1 MPPTSTYSKLVYYKY
16 VFSIAFSIR
25 FAYPGGALLLSE
37 SVGSTTRVIFWRLG
51 AKREFCMQAEFGVVF
66 CGGGPAALGPFVRAA
81 GNGRLDELLAR
92 RVLIVEQSHRIGGG
106 SLRHYGISSNSL
118 GGAFLEALD
127 NTPLGGPLDP
137 AREGPAID
145 ELRERGRLQVPLKT
159 VGSYLDSL
167 GAAIRAEVERH
178 PDCAVACRTVVRR
191 IKLNGDGALAITIES
206 SGVERVVYAE
216 QAVIAMGGQP
226 PDHLE
231 RTEILPE
238 LVLDPYRDKLW
249 HASAL
254 FDDRTSLPQK
264 LLEHLKVSG
273 RVVVIGG
280 SHSAWSSAWV
290 LLNDS
295 RFWASSGLPPHVT
308 LLHRDSI
315 RLFYLTQ
322 KEAEEDGYSFD
333 PVADVCP
340 VSGRVNRVGGLK
352 GDARDLARQTIRSSN
367 DVSPIRLVRLDQETH
382 PRAIRALLAEVD
394 LVIMATGYRVR
405 LPELIDESGDRIDV
419 QLTPAGLAVT
429 DGMEIIAKDG
439 RPLSNVIAY
448 GLGVQVPVSKRV
460 GGEPSHHGAIT
471 SVWLYQHNVGEIAL
485 RSLLG
490 PDRRPPYSDRVKFP
504 LGAFGGD

>member
-1 MPPTSTYSKLVYYKY
+1 MVNRSK
-16 VFSIAFSIR
+16 
-25 FAYPGGALLLSE
+25 
-37 SVGSTTRVIFWRLG
+37 TCVISWRLG
-51 AKREFCMQAEFGVVF
+51 TKREFCMQAEFGVVF
-66 CGGGPAALGPFVRAA
+66 CGGGPAALGLFVRAA
-81 GNGRLDELLAR
+81 GNGRLEELLAR
-92 RVLIVEQSHRIGGG
+92 RVLIVERSQRIGGG

-118 GGAFLEALD
+118 GGAFLEGLD

-137 AREGPAID
+137 AREGPTID
-145 ELRERGRLQVPLKT
+145 ELREKRHLHVPLKT

-178 PDCAVACRTVVRR
+178 PDCAVACGTVVSQ

-206 SGVERVVYAE
+206 GGVERIVHAE
-216 QAVIAMGGQP
+216 RAVIAMGGQP
-226 PDHLE
+226 SDHLE
-231 RTEILPE
+231 RTKIFPE
-238 LVLDPYRDKLW
+238 LVLDPYRDKLR
-249 HASAL
+249 HASVL

-264 LLEHLKVSG
+264 LLNRLNVSG

-295 RFWASSGLPPHVT
+295 RFWASSGLPPSVT

-352 GDARDLARQTIRSSN
+352 GDARDLARRTIHSTN
-367 DVSPIRLVRLDQETH
+367 EVSPIRLVRLDQETH
-382 PRAIRALLAEVD
+382 PRAIRALLDEVD
-394 LVIMATGYRVR
+394 LVIVATGYRVR

-419 QLTPAGLAVT
+419 QLTPTGLAVT
-429 DGMEIIAKDG
+429 NGMEIIAKDG
-439 RPLSNVIAY
+439 RVLSSLIAY
-448 GLGVQVPVSKRV
+448 GLGVRVPVSKDV
-460 GGEPSHHGAIT
+460 GGEPSYHGAIT

-490 PDRRPPYSDRVKFP
+490 PDRLSPHRDRVKFP
-504 LGAFGGD
+504 LGVFGGD